1 MRSLWELVRLIL
13 REAMRDRITGEA
25 AKTAYYFFL
34 SLFPLILALFAL
46 TGIFGGAAAFDWI
59 MGRLERA
66 LPGEAATYLEQFV
79 REVTGESRP
88 GILSFSILFTLWSAS
103 NIFTALG
110 EGLNRMY
117 DLEEGRPWWKR
128 RLVSLAALVLGSVLL
143 VGGSIA
149 LLAGPGFLAFLG
161 LGPTLEFLRL
171 PLAIVMLVLLMW
183 LIYFLLPA
191 RDMRDAARPT
201 LIGAVVGT
209 GLWLLATLGFR
220 VYVSQF
226 GRYDQTYG
234 FVGGIILLLL
244 WLYLTALAILFGGEV
259 AATIQQ
265 HRDDAWEVGQ
275 APRKRS
281 E

>member
-1 MRSLWELVRLIL
+1 MKSLWELVREIL
-13 REAMRDRITGEA
+13 RESIRDRITGEA
-25 AKTAYYFFL
+25 AKAAYYFFL

-103 NIFTALG
+103 NIFTALA

-128 RLVSLAALVLGSVLL
+128 RLISLAALVLGSVLL
-143 VGGSIA
+143 IGGSIA
-149 LLAGPGFLAFLG
+149 LLAGPELLAFLG
-161 LGPTLEFLRL
+161 LGPTLELLRL
-171 PLAIVMLVLLMW
+171 PIAIAMLVLLMW

-191 RDMRDAARPT
+191 RSMRDAARPT

-209 GLWLLATLGFR
+209 GLWLAATLGFR
-220 VYVSQF
+220 VYVSQL

-234 FVGGIILLLL
+234 VVGGIIVLLL

-259 AATIQQ
+259 AATLQQ
-265 HRDDAWEVGQ
+265 RWNDDWEVGQ
-275 APRKRS
+275 SPRKPTA
-281 E
+281 